1 MASQLPEDAWAGEW
15 RKFVSHA
22 GNLCGSPSPVLRRRV
37 QNSITGAAK
46 ISLPG
51 LQNGLLEA
59 SAEIVAGR
67 LCGPPRGG
75 KRVSGRTFWELLLQR
90 TLEACETMKHGSKI
104 NMFGAL

>member
-15 RKFVSHA
+15 REFVSHA
-22 GNLCGSPSPVLRRRV
+22 GNPCGSPSPVLRRRV

-51 LQNGLLEA
+51 LQNGLLEV

-67 LCGPPRGG
+67 LCGPPSEAAREFPGG
-75 KRVSGRTFWELLLQR
+75 HFGVLLQR
-90 TLEACETMKHGSKI
+90 TLEACETI
-104 NMFGAL
+104 NMVQKVNMLGAP

>member
-15 RKFVSHA
+15 RKFVFHA
-22 GNLCGSPSPVLRRRV
+22 VNLCGSPSPVLRRRI
-37 QNSITGAAK
+37 QSSITGAAK
-46 ISLPG
+46 ISLP
-51 LQNGLLEA
+51 GLLEA

>member
-1 MASQLPEDAWAGEW
+1 MRVTRVARPARCFDGGVKT
-15 RKFVSHA
+15 R
-22 GNLCGSPSPVLRRRV
+22 SP
-37 QNSITGAAK
+37 GAAK

-51 LQNGLLEA
+51 LQNGLLEV

-67 LCGPPRGG
+67 LCGLPRGG